1 MPLRPHERLGPYEIL
16 APLGRGGMGEVWR
29 ARDTSLEREV
39 AVKTLAPELAARPDL
54 LARQRREAKLL
65 AALNHPNVGAIY
77 GLHEQ
82 DGAVY
87 LVLEFVP
94 GETLADRLAR
104 GALPLDEALLVGEQ
118 VVAALEA
125 AHEAGIVHRD
135 LKPANVK
142 LRPDG
147 TIKVLD
153 LGIAR
158 GADAGTGE
166 RLAGDAGTHTPT
178 STHHAPTGTGVVIGS
193 AGYMSPEQARGQAVD
208 RRTDLFSFGCLLYE
222 CLSGQRA
229 FPGET
234 PSDALAAVLRGE
246 PEWGA
251 LPAETPPRLVALLKR
266 CLAKDPRR
274 RLRDAGDLRLELE
287 ELRAQGAAPARP
299 GSATTA
305 PASSAAA
312 LAGAVPAS
320 ARPRGTPAGGWR
332 WWMAL
337 PLLGGL
343 AIAALALVVPQLR
356 APATAPTSAA
366 VAPVVR
372 ATLDIG
378 QGVEPVF
385 GSRVFLANRVSLA
398 ISPDGRTVIF
408 VGRKDGAPPQL
419 YRRALD
425 AERAEPIPETEGAD
439 APFFSPDGQW
449 IGFFSGF
456 ELRKVPAA
464 GGAPAFV
471 ARVPPVS
478 AGADWGPDGSIVYAR
493 TFNGAL
499 WRVRD
504 TGGIPEQITTLDESR
519 AERAHVWPQ
528 ILPDG
533 KILLAIV
540 RGRDFQDIE
549 GSEVAVIDPA
559 TGARTVLLEAAT
571 FARVV
576 GGDRIVFARGTQ
588 VFSSPFDPKTL
599 RAEGAAQ
606 PIALPIAIS
615 ADVGVPELA
624 VSGSGTLVFIEG
636 GAQRMTRSA
645 LVALD
650 RSGREKQ
657 VLLADGVFSNPV
669 LSPDGRRVAMQVCE
683 GFSCKLFAL
692 ELGRGVLTPVAR
704 DPGRFFGPAWSP
716 DGRRL
721 AFSRLFQT
729 NPKLGL
735 KASDGSGEITA
746 LTEGNPQD
754 PEFSGSWSPEG
765 RFVLY
770 SRGYIDPSHAAKIGG
785 RDLWLVAFDE
795 AGKASERPWFESE
808 ATESAP
814 FFSPDGRFAV
824 YVSDESGRQEIYL
837 RPFPGPG
844 ERVQISRD
852 GGLEPAW
859 SKGGREIVL
868 RNGRGFYAVSFDPA
882 APASVSAPRLL
893 FEADLVRGGREDYP
907 INYAV
912 TPDGETFLGL
922 RPLPE
927 PPETRRL
934 GVVTGWTS
942 LQRR

>member
-1 MPLRPHERLGPYEIL
+1 
-16 APLGRGGMGEVWR
+16 
-29 ARDTSLEREV
+29 
-39 AVKTLAPELAARPDL
+39 
-54 LARQRREAKLL
+54 
-65 AALNHPNVGAIY
+65 
-77 GLHEQ
+77 
-82 DGAVY
+82 
-87 LVLEFVP
+87 
-94 GETLADRLAR
+94 
-104 GALPLDEALLVGEQ
+104 
-118 VVAALEA
+118 
-125 AHEAGIVHRD
+125 
-135 LKPANVK
+135 
-142 LRPDG
+142 
-147 TIKVLD
+147 
-153 LGIAR
+153 
-158 GADAGTGE
+158 
-166 RLAGDAGTHTPT
+166 
-178 STHHAPTGTGVVIGS
+178 
-193 AGYMSPEQARGQAVD
+193 
-208 RRTDLFSFGCLLYE
+208 
-222 CLSGQRA
+222 
-229 FPGET
+229 
-234 PSDALAAVLRGE
+234 
-246 PEWGA
+246 
-251 LPAETPPRLVALLKR
+251 
-266 CLAKDPRR
+266 
-274 RLRDAGDLRLELE
+274 
-287 ELRAQGAAPARP
+287 
-299 GSATTA
+299 
-305 PASSAAA
+305 
-312 LAGAVPAS
+312 
-320 ARPRGTPAGGWR
+320 
-332 WWMAL
+332 MAL
-337 PLLGGL
+337 PILGGL
-343 AIAALALVVPQLR
+343 AIAAIALFVPRLR
-356 APATAPTSAA
+356 APDASAGA
-366 VAPVVR
+366 APVVR
-372 ATLDIG
+372 ATLDVG
-378 QGVEPVF
+378 AGVEPVF
-385 GSRVFLANRVSLA
+385 GDRIFLASRVSLA

-408 VGRKDGAPPQL
+408 VGRKDGARPQL

-449 IGFFSGF
+449 IGYFAGF
-456 ELRKVPAA
+456 ELKKVPAA

-504 TGGIPEQITTLDESR
+504 NGGIPEQITKLDESR

-528 ILPDG
+528 LLPDG

-588 VFSSPFDPKTL
+588 VFSSRFDPKAL
-599 RAEGAAQ
+599 RVEGAPQ
-606 PIALPIAIS
+606 PIALPIAMA
-615 ADVGVPELA
+615 ADVGVPEFA

-645 LVALD
+645 LVTLD

-657 VLLADGVFSNPV
+657 VLLPDGVMSNPV

-692 ELGRGVLTPVAR
+692 EMGRGVLTPVAR

-716 DGRRL
+716 DGRRI

-754 PEFSGSWSPEG
+754 PEFSGSWSPDG
-765 RFVLY
+765 RCVLY
-770 SRGYIDPSHAAKIGG
+770 SRGYIDPSHAAKIGA
-785 RDLWLVAFDE
+785 RDLWLLEFDS

-814 FFSPDGRFAV
+814 FFSPDGRFVV
-824 YVSDESGRQEIYL
+824 YVSDESGRPEIYL

-859 SKGGREIVL
+859 SKGGREIVF
-868 RNGRGFYAVSFDPA
+868 RNGSGFYAVSFSHA
-882 APASVSAPRLL
+882 APISVSAPRLL

-912 TPDGETFLGL
+912 APDGETFLGL

-934 GVVTGWTS
+934 GVVTGWTP
-942 LQRR
+942 LKGL

>member
-29 ARDTSLEREV
+29 ARDTTLDREV
-39 AVKTLAPELAARPDL
+39 AIKTLAPELAAHPDL
-54 LARQRREAKLL
+54 LSRQRREARLL
-65 AALNHPNVGAIY
+65 AALNHPNVGAIH
-77 GLHEQ
+77 GLLEQ

-104 GALPLDEALLVGEQ
+104 GALPLDEALAVGEQ
-118 VVAALEA
+118 VAAALEA

-142 LRPDG
+142 IRPDG
-147 TIKVLD
+147 AVKVLD

-158 GADAGTGE
+158 GLEPETAG
-166 RLAGDAGTHTPT
+166 RAAGGDGTHTPT
-178 STHHAPTGTGVVIGS
+178 STHRAPTGTGVVIGS
-193 AGYMSPEQARGQAVD
+193 AGYMSPEQARGLAID
-208 RRTDLFSFGCLLYE
+208 RRTDLFSFGCLLFE

-246 PEWGA
+246 PDWDA
-251 LPAETPPRLVALLKR
+251 LPEGTPSRLVALLRR

-287 ELRAQGAAPARP
+287 ELRTAGPTAEPPAAQLAPAPAAPA
-299 GSATTA
+299 
-305 PASSAAA
+305 AAA
-312 LAGAVPAS
+312 
-320 ARPRGTPAGGWR
+320 GTPRREGRPAGWPR
-332 WWMAL
+332 WMAL
-337 PLLGGL
+337 PLMGGL
-343 AIAALALVVPQLR
+343 AIAAVAILGPRWR
-356 APATAPTSAA
+356 APGAAPAAAT
-366 VAPVVR
+366 APVVR
-372 ATLDIG
+372 ATLDAGPGI
-378 QGVEPVF
+378 EPVF
-385 GSRVFLANRVSLA
+385 GDRVFLANRISLA
-398 ISPDGRTVIF
+398 ISPDGRTVVF

-419 YRRALD
+419 FRRALD
-425 AERAEPIPETEGAD
+425 AGEAEPIPETEGAD
-439 APFFSPDGQW
+439 GPFYSPDGQW

-456 ELRKVPAA
+456 ELKKIPAA

-478 AGADWGPDGSIVYAR
+478 AGADWGAGGAIVYAR

-504 TGGIPEQITTLDESR
+504 TGGVPEQITQLDASR
-519 AERAHVWPQ
+519 AERAHLWPQ
-528 ILPDG
+528 LLPDG
-533 KILLAIV
+533 RILLAIV

-559 TGARTVLLEAAT
+559 SGARTVLLEAAT

-576 GGDRIVFARGTQ
+576 GDRIVFARGTQ
-588 VFSSPFDPKTL
+588 VFASRFDARAL
-599 RAEGAAQ
+599 RVDGAAQ
-606 PIALPIAIS
+606 PLGLPIAMA
-615 ADVGVPELA
+615 ADVGVPQLA
-624 VSGSGTLVFIEG
+624 VSGSGTLVFVDG
-636 GAQRMTRSA
+636 PAQRMTRSA

-650 RSGREKQ
+650 RAGREKA
-657 VLLADGVFSNPV
+657 VLLAQGTFSNPA
-669 LSPDGRRVAMQVCE
+669 LSPDGQRVALQACE

-692 ELGRGVLTPVAR
+692 DPGRGVLAPVAR

-721 AFSRLFQT
+721 AFSRLFET
-729 NPKLGL
+729 NPKLGM
-735 KASDGSGEITA
+735 KAADGSGEITA
-746 LTEGNPQD
+746 LTEGNQQD
-754 PEFSGSWSPEG
+754 PEFSGSWSPDG
-765 RFVLY
+765 RVLLY
-770 SRGYIDPSHAAKIGG
+770 SRGFIDPVHAAKIGA
-785 RDLWLVAFDE
+785 RDLWLLEFDA

-808 ATESAP
+808 ATETTP
-814 FFSPDGRFAV
+814 FFSPDGRFVV
-824 YVSDESGRQEIYL
+824 YVSSESGRPEVFL

-859 SKGGREIVL
+859 SRGGREIVF
-868 RNGRGFYAVSFDPA
+868 RNGRGFYAVAFDPA
-882 APASVSAPRLL
+882 APAAVSAPRLL
-893 FEADLVRGGREDYP
+893 FEADLVPGGREDFP
-907 INYAV
+907 LNYAV
-912 TPDGETFLGL
+912 TPDGETFLAL

-927 PPETRRL
+927 PRDPRRL
-934 GVVTGWTS
+934 GVVTGWTA
-942 LQRR
+942 LTGP